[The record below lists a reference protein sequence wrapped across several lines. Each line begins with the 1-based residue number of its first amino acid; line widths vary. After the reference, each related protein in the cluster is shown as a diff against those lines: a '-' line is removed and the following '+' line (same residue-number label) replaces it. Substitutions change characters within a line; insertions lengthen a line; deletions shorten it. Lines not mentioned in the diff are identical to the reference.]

1 MTMDVSWSSALL
13 WGFAA
18 TITLTAIMAA
28 AKGVG
33 MSRVSLPYLLGS
45 IVSADRDRAQV
56 FGLVLHLIAGCAFG
70 LLYAAVFESWD
81 RVTWWL
87 GAGIGVVHAMFV
99 LTAIMTILPS
109 LHPRMTNEQRGPAPN
124 RQLEPPG
131 FLALNYGPR
140 TPYVVIVAHIAFG
153 AILGAFYQLAG

>member
-1 MTMDVSWSSALL
+1 MDVNWSSALL

-18 TITLTAIMAA
+18 TVALTAIMAG
-28 AKGVG
+28 AKGLG
-33 MSRVSLPYLLGS
+33 LSRVNLPYLLGTVTS
-45 IVSADRDRAQV
+45 TDRDRAQV
-56 FGLVLHLIAGCAFG
+56 YGLALHFLVGWAFT
-70 LLYAAVFESWD
+70 LLYAAAFESWE

-87 GAGIGVVHAMFV
+87 GASIGVIHAMFV
-99 LTAIMTILPS
+99 LTAIMPVLPS
-109 LHPRMTNEQRGPAPN
+109 LHPRMTSEQRGPAPK

-140 TPYVVIVAHIAFG
+140 TPYVVIAAHIAFG